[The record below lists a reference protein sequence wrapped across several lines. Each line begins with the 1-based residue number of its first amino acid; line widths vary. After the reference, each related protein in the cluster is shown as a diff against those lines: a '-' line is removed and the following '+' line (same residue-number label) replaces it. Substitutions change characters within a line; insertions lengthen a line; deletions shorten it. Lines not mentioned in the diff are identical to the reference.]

1 MGAEKVTEKEEESK
15 IAEKEDEKEEEEKEE
30 DPDMLQ
36 LDANVDED
44 MELNKAPE
52 IKPDDEKKEER
63 KRRWKSDD
71 KKKSLS
77 PPPVERRRRHSN
89 VKKEKES
96 SPPPGEPAAVVHI
109 TNLVRPFTLPQLK
122 DFLAVHGEYGDFWI
136 DKIKSNCFVKYNEVD
151 SAINCR
157 KLIHGKKWPS
167 SNPKSLRVTYSSDA
181 KMQSAKEGTLEV
193 ASKRPDNIRRE
204 KRRSQSRSPQRATGM
219 RSEQDFAKDVTTT
232 KKREKSPE
240 ESAADESDEDEAGGI
255 CLDDLFKKTK
265 TIPSVYWLPLTD
277 QEIQA
282 RDDAREERKKAR
294 EERRKASEER
304 RTKGRKR
311 SRSKSGSK
319 SRSRSRVNKRSRS
332 RS

>member
-1 MGAEKVTEKEEESK
+1 MGEKEEAEK
-15 IAEKEDEKEEEEKEE
+15 ETWARKRKRRGGKKVAEKEDEKEEEEKEE

-240 ESAADESDEDEAGGI
+240 ESAADESEEDDEAGGI

-282 RDDAREERKKAR
+282 RDDAREERA
-294 EERRKASEER
+294 
-304 RTKGRKR
+304 KGRKR

-319 SRSRSRVNKRSRS
+319 SRSRSR
-332 RS
+332 